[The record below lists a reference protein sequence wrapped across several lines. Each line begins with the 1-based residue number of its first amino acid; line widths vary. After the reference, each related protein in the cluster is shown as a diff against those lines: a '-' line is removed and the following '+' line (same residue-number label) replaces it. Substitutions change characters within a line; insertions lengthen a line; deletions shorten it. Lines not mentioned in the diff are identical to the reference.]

1 MQKYEI
7 QKLRDLPIERVA
19 EQMGIK
25 VERHKAL
32 CPFHDDHHASLSF
45 NTRKNSCRCYVC
57 MGNSVG
63 TIDLVMKY
71 LGKDFL
77 SACRWLA
84 EVNGVYLEDG
94 RKREG
99 SASSLSSEASSA
111 GGSHSGKD
119 SGGSHSGKSPSF
131 DASRYARFFEHP
143 WLNEAA
149 RRFLFEE
156 RKIDWRVVNWCRLTS
171 WTDKKGINWL
181 QIPYFDMDGRLIGIQ
196 NRNLDYRK
204 TPTEAKG
211 VAAEKTPTDFTDDTD
226 SPSHQTEGSLQTK
239 GSHQTEGSLQTEG
252 SHQTEGSLRAEGSLQ
267 TEGSLRTESSLQPE
281 DSHQTEGSHQAEG
294 SHQSEGSLQTEGS
307 HQTEGSLR
315 TEGSH
320 QTEDSHQTK
329 GSHQT
334 EGSLRTEG
342 SHQTEGSLRT
352 EPMAP
357 RFRFPYGARCS
368 IYNLPVVKMLKP
380 GERLFIT
387 EGCSDCWAMLS
398 AGHKAI
404 AIPSATLLKPE
415 DKQLLADIERQYQVE
430 FHMFPDQDAPGES
443 LFLQLR
449 EILPHLVHHQL
460 PPGCK
465 DFIEY
470 YLESFCPY

>member
-1 MQKYEI
+1 MEKYEI
-7 QKLRDLPIERVA
+7 QKLRDLPIEGVA

-45 NTRKNSCRCYVC
+45 STRRNSCRCYVC

-99 SASSLSSEASSA
+99 AFSSLSSEASSA
-111 GGSHSGKD
+111 GGSHSEKD
-119 SGGSHSGKSPSF
+119 SGGSHSGDESGGSSSGKSSSF
-131 DASRYARFFEHP
+131 DASKYARFFEHP

-204 TPTEAKG
+204 TPT
-211 VAAEKTPTDFTDDTD
+211 DFTDDTD
-226 SPSHQTEGSLQTK
+226 SPSHQTEGS
-239 GSHQTEGSLQTEG
+239 HQ
-252 SHQTEGSLRAEGSLQ
+252 
-267 TEGSLRTESSLQPE
+267 
-281 DSHQTEGSHQAEG
+281 
-294 SHQSEGSLQTEGS
+294 
-307 HQTEGSLR
+307 
-315 TEGSH
+315 
-320 QTEDSHQTK
+320 
-329 GSHQT
+329 
-334 EGSLRTEG
+334 
-342 SHQTEGSLRT
+342 T

-368 IYNLPVVKMLKP
+368 IYNLPVVGRLKP
-380 GERLFIT
+380 GEKLFIT

-430 FHMFPDQDAPGES
+430 FHMFPDQDAPGEQ

-465 DFIEY
+465 DFSEY
-470 YLESFCPY
+470 YLFKFCKCGN

>member
-1 MQKYEI
+1 MEKYEI
-7 QKLRDLPIERVA
+7 QKLRDLPIEKVA
-19 EQMGIK
+19 EQMGMK
-25 VERHKAL
+25 VEHHKAL

-45 NTRKNSCRCYVC
+45 NTRKNNCRCYVC

-84 EVNGVYLEDG
+84 EEHQVQLEDG
-94 RKREG
+94 WKREG
-99 SASSLSSEASSA
+99 AFSSLSSEASSG
-111 GGSHSGKD
+111 GGSHSGDDSGGSHSEKDSGGSHSGMD
-119 SGGSHSGKSPSF
+119 SGGSHSGKSSSF
-131 DASRYARFFEHP
+131 DASKYARFFEHP

-204 TPTEAKG
+204 TPT
-211 VAAEKTPTDFTDDTD
+211 DFTDDTD
-226 SPSHQTEGSLQTK
+226 SPSHQTEGSLQT
-239 GSHQTEGSLQTEG
+239 EG
-252 SHQTEGSLRAEGSLQ
+252 SHQ
-267 TEGSLRTESSLQPE
+267 
-281 DSHQTEGSHQAEG
+281 
-294 SHQSEGSLQTEGS
+294 
-307 HQTEGSLR
+307 
-315 TEGSH
+315 
-320 QTEDSHQTK
+320 
-329 GSHQT
+329 
-334 EGSLRTEG
+334 
-342 SHQTEGSLRT
+342 T

-368 IYNLPVVKMLKP
+368 IYNLPVVGRLKP
-380 GERLFIT
+380 GEKLFIT

-430 FHMFPDQDAPGES
+430 FHMFPDQDAPGEQ

-465 DFIEY
+465 DFSEY
-470 YLESFCPY
+470 YLFKFCK